1 MARITKSVLH
11 RHAGFGLTE
20 IMVGLVIGMLAAI
33 VMMQVFAVS
42 EERKRTTTS
51 GGDALSNGAIT
62 FFQLQQNIS
71 QAGYGFSVFNI
82 LNCQLTW
89 TVSSGSGIATAI
101 PLAPV
106 TIVPYGSGSSFIPDG
121 DPNTDALLILTGNTN
136 GEPQGNKFTESPPTG
151 GTVYRVQMPSAFA
164 ANDRVIAAPDSCAG
178 ALLLDTILNDPP
190 EGATTV
196 AVATGVVGTAL
207 DNKSAL
213 YNLGGATAATRPRF
227 LAYAV
232 RGGNLTVCDYLVN
245 DCGLAANASNSSIW
259 VPIATNIVSLRAQY
273 GRDTASP
280 VRTQDEI
287 DAIKP
292 RPVYVVDTYDQ
303 TMPIDACKWARA
315 PAVRLALVARN
326 SQFNKTTV
334 TTSAPQWAGS
344 TSTPI
349 DVSKNPDGST
359 NANWGNYRYKVFQ
372 AVIPLRN
379 VVWIGAQAG
388 C

>member
-20 IMVGLVIGMLAAI
+20 IMVGLIIGMLAAI
-33 VMMQVFAVS
+33 IMMQVFAVS

-62 FFQLQQNIS
+62 FFQLQQDIS
-71 QAGYGFSVFNI
+71 QSGYGFSVFNM
-82 LNCQLTW
+82 LNCPLRW
-89 TVSSGSGIATAI
+89 TVNSGSGIATAI

-106 TIVPYGSGSSFIPDG
+106 TIIPYGSGSSLIPDG
-121 DPNTDALLILTGNTN
+121 DPNTDALLILTGNAN
-136 GEPQGNKFTESPPTG
+136 GEPQGNKFNESPTG
-151 GTVYRVQMPSAFA
+151 PVYKVQMPSAFA
-164 ANDRVIAAPDSCAG
+164 QGDRVIAAPDSCAG
-178 ALLLDTILNDPP
+178 TLLLDAIQANPP
-190 EGATTV
+190 DGATTV
-196 AVATGVVGTAL
+196 TVVTGVVGTAT
-207 DNKSAL
+207 AL
-213 YNLGGATAATRPRF
+213 YNLGGATPATKPRF
-227 LAYAV
+227 LAYAI

-245 DCGLAANASNSSIW
+245 DCGLAANAHDSSVW

-280 VRTQDEI
+280 VRTQAQIE
-287 DAIKP
+287 AITP
-292 RPVYVVDTYDQ
+292 RPVYIVDTYDQ
-303 TMPIDACKWARA
+303 TIPTTACTWTRA

-334 TTSAPQWAGS
+334 TTNAPEWAGS

-349 DVSKNPDGST
+349 DVSKNPDGSA

>member
-20 IMVGLVIGMLAAI
+20 IMVGLIIGMLAAI
-33 VMMQVFAVS
+33 IMMQVFALS

-71 QAGYGFSVFNI
+71 QSGYGFSVFNM
-82 LNCQLTW
+82 LNCPLRW
-89 TVSSGSGIATAI
+89 TVNSGSGIATAI

-106 TIVPYGSGSSFIPDG
+106 TIIPYGSGSPLIPDG
-121 DPNTDALLILTGNTN
+121 DPDTDALLILTGNTN
-136 GEPQGNKFTESPPTG
+136 GEPQGNKFSESPTSP
-151 GTVYRVQMPSAFA
+151 VYKVQMPSAFA
-164 ANDRVIAAPDSCAG
+164 KHDRVIAAPDNCTGGS
-178 ALLLDTILNDPP
+178 LLLDEIQDDPP
-190 EGATTV
+190 DGATTV
-196 AVATGVVGTAL
+196 TVVTGVVGAA
-207 DNKSAL
+207 AL
-213 YNLGGATAATRPRF
+213 YNLGGATTATKPRF
-227 LAYAV
+227 LAYAI

-245 DCGLAANASNSSIW
+245 DCGLAANAHDSSVW

-273 GRDTASP
+273 GHDTASP
-280 VRTQDEI
+280 VRTQAQI
-287 DAIKP
+287 DAITP

-303 TMPIDACKWARA
+303 TVPTNACTWARA

-334 TTSAPQWAGS
+334 TTSAPQWDGS
-344 TSTPI
+344 TSAPI